1 VDGRRVFSNL
11 HGIALFFFPD
21 AGATVIPPF
30 WGVLSIGEFSAATWH
45 KLTWRTYHG
54 RSCSNSGSLHWCLD
68 VFFHS
73 TCTARLL
80 AYMQYVCNF
89 ACMHLLFSIART
101 LRNSMCLIRGLGWV
115 LKEDWQGFPKCNDQT
130 AEIQTFKSLKWHI
143 PVTLW
148 TVAPQGFAELQ
159 YPAGP
164 RRDAWLLVSGG
175 WSFDDGWWICNMTS
189 IIRNLFCLHSL
200 LYSYMLCYLG
210 AVPSSWLTFHDT
222 KNWCTKECGR
232 VLQWMEADFKKE
244 TNHENMV
251 FPFPIPSMYGIL
263 YMYIYHKHQPFM

>member
-1 VDGRRVFSNL
+1 MAAAFDRFDYNEDGRIPGTIETLNSCRELWNLPGVVSYWSQYFGLPNGSKIAMSIGDWNQYHRCLMIHTGSRGHEPPAPKKEYRIVFVDGGGVFSNL
-11 HGIALFFFPD
+11 HGIALFFFFPMPEQPWFHHFEVFCPLESFQQPLGTSLLGEPTTGG
-21 AGATVIPPF
+21 AVATVGRCT
-30 WGVLSIGEFSAATWH
+30 GVWM
-45 KLTWRTYHG
+45 
-54 RSCSNSGSLHWCLD
+54 
-68 VFFHS
+68 VFFSHS

-175 WSFDDGWWICNMTS
+175 WSLIWP
-189 IIRNLFCLHSL
+189 
-200 LYSYMLCYLG
+200 
-210 AVPSSWLTFHDT
+210 PS
-222 KNWCTKECGR
+222 
-232 VLQWMEADFKKE
+232 
-244 TNHENMV
+244 
-251 FPFPIPSMYGIL
+251 
-263 YMYIYHKHQPFM
+263 